1 MSVTVS
7 RRPAPAVACPAGPQP
22 ERACEVTL
30 ERKPEM
36 TGRARRFLRRTAT
49 EWSVGEGAAQ
59 AAELVV
65 SELFTNAVRHT
76 NADRIRLRLRRHHAL
91 LYVEVFDRE
100 PHRRLEAMC
109 PESDAE
115 DGRGLLIVESL
126 CLRWGRRPDRDG
138 SLTWACLSAP
148 DGELALHERVPDPE
162 QLQKAGSLPRPVAST
177 PAHFASRSFEGD
189 LVPPS
194 PPQDAPTLY
203 ESWEALADGL
213 HVQRLALHLPQLHDQ
228 LSAIAGAA
236 SAAGGMTADALTAR
250 PAELHDAQAEAL
262 VDGAGLSGWVRLPA
276 EHGTPH
282 SEASPLT
289 GAAEHIESLLLD
301 GMPADALRAAV
312 RAVSAASAWWV
323 GAFAAIRHL
332 GVHHAR
338 LTLIDDTVSPD
349 ALREAVR
356 VVALGTAQRILAH
369 RLRHDSTDEA
379 VRVAYCRAVTEGIV
393 TEPALPALLEELGEL
408 RLVDLVATSIPWRGR
423 FTKYAGGTGAGQV
436 E

>member
-7 RRPAPAVACPAGPQP
+7 RRPAPAAACPSGRQP
-22 ERACEVTL
+22 ETACEVTL
-30 ERKPEM
+30 ERRPEM
-36 TGRARRFLRRTAT
+36 TRRARRFLRRTAT
-49 EWSVGEGAAQ
+49 KWSVDEDAAQ

-76 NADRIRLRLRRHHAL
+76 CADRIRLCLRRHHAL

-100 PHRRLEAMC
+100 PHRRLEALC
-109 PESDAE
+109 PAPDAE

-126 CLRWGRRPDRDG
+126 CLGWGRRPDRDG

-148 DGELALHERVPDPE
+148 GGEPEQHERVTDPE
-162 QLQKAGSLPRPVAST
+162 QPQKAGSLPRPVAST
-177 PAHFASRSFEGD
+177 PAHPASLSFEGD

-194 PPQDAPTLY
+194 PPHDAPTLY

-213 HVQRLALHLPQLHDQ
+213 HVQRLALHLPQLRDQ
-228 LSAIAGAA
+228 LSTTAAAA
-236 SAAGGMTADALTAR
+236 SGLAAGALTAR
-250 PAELHDAQAEAL
+250 PAELRDAQAEAL
-262 VDGAGLSGWVRLPA
+262 VDGAGLTGWVRLPA
-276 EHGTPH
+276 EHGTPDT
-282 SEASPLT
+282 EASPLA
-289 GAAEHIESLLLD
+289 GAAGHIESLLLD
-301 GMPADALRAAV
+301 GLPDDAPRAAV

-338 LTLIDDTVSPD
+338 LTPIDDTVGLD
-349 ALREAVR
+349 TLREAVR

-369 RLRHDSTDEA
+369 HLRHDAADEA
-379 VRVAYCRAVTEGIV
+379 VRLAYCRAVTEGIV
-393 TEPALPALLEELGEL
+393 TEPTLPALLKELGEL